1 MTVQIF
7 SRLMTGLALL
17 APGVPFAAETLPGL
31 QLSAGVDYSSGD
43 YGQTTSTEVF
53 VVPVSARLTWGAWSL
68 RASVP
73 YVTVSGPADISV
85 IVDDGGG
92 DGGSPN
98 SGSGSRS
105 SGSGSSGSGG
115 SGSGSGDGTPTPTV
129 FSSSRSV
136 SGIGDSSLALT
147 YSFDAIAESPVY
159 VDLTGR
165 IKFATGRESVGL
177 GSGTTDYFS
186 TSELGWDAGT
196 GGVYVNGGRRFL
208 GSSTVPRVDGWQWGA
223 GAWWAA
229 TPAVELGVN
238 YSGRDASVAGGKKAG
253 AAEASVKLKVARD
266 WQMVAYGGAGLSKAS
281 ADYTGGLTLIWHA
294 TGRRN

>member
-1 MTVQIF
+1 MTVQTF
-7 SRLMTGLALL
+7 SRVMTGLALL
-17 APGVPFAAETLPGL
+17 APGVLLAAESLPRL
-31 QLSAGVDYSSGD
+31 QLSTGVDYSSGD

-53 VVPVSARLTWGAWSL
+53 VVPVSARVSWGGWSL

-73 YVTVSGPADISV
+73 YVTVRGPADVSV
-85 IVDDGGG
+85 IVGDGGGEG

-98 SGSGSRS
+98 SGSGR
-105 SGSGSSGSGG
+105 
-115 SGSGSGDGTPTPTV
+115 GSGDGTPTPTV